1 MENSDGKLN
10 ELISDLSEPA
20 RSTVMAIVLLQK
32 IPNQIIIV
40 KTKVSAFFLKSTTKS
55 SYIETDA
62 SHVEFRSGQEARQF
76 ALHNNP
82 NDSLMDG

>member
-20 RSTVMAIVLLQK
+20 RSTVMAIVLFQK

-40 KTKVSAFFLKSTTKS
+40 KTKLSALFLKSTH
-55 SYIETDA
+55 IETDA